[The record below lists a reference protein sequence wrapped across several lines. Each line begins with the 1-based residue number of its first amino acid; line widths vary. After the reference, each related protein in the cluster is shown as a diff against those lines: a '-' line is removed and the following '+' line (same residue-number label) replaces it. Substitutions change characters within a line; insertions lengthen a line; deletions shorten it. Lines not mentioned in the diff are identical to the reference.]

1 MFAVHF
7 GAGNIGR
14 GFIGG
19 LLHDAGYEVCFVD
32 VNTEIVKL
40 LNEKK
45 EYKIVLANQERE
57 EQLITGVSA
66 VNSIANPER
75 VIEMIAGADLVTTAV
90 GPNIL
95 GIISDLVYKGLKKRS
110 EAVEAPLN
118 IIACENMIG
127 GSAFLKE
134 KVYEKAAA
142 EEKAQFDKLFA
153 FPNAAVDRIV
163 PNQTNDDP
171 LMVLVEPFYEWVVD
185 ASAMIGDVPNIGGV
199 KFVEDLAPYIER
211 KLYTVNTGHAS
222 IAYLGYLNGFHA
234 IDKAVRSEVINQVV
248 SGALKETGEV
258 IIEKYG
264 FDQDDHLDYI
274 NKILSRFENPFIID
288 DVTRV
293 GRSPLR
299 KLGKDDRLF
308 GPALSF
314 FELFKEVPENLTH
327 VIAAA
332 LLFDVEEDGEA
343 VELKN
348 KVEASGAAN
357 TLSEITGLDK
367 NHPIILQVETVYR
380 KLKGR
385 K

>member
-1 MFAVHF
+1 MLAVHF

-32 VNTEIVKL
+32 VNTEIVNL

-45 EYKIVLANQERE
+45 EYKIVLANQEKE

-66 VNSIANPER
+66 LNSMENPEK

-95 GIISDLVYKGLKKRS
+95 GIIADLVYKGLKKRS
-110 EAVEAPLN
+110 EASDVPLN

-134 KVYEKAAA
+134 KVYEKAAE
-142 EEKAQFDKLFA
+142 EEKAQFDKQFA

-171 LMVLVEPFYEWVVD
+171 LMVVVEPFYEWVVD
-185 ASAMIGDVPNIGGV
+185 ASAMIGDVPDIDGV

-222 IAYLGYLNGFHA
+222 IAYLGYLNGIHE
-234 IDKAVRSEVINQVV
+234 IDKAIKNEEINEVV

-264 FDQDDHLDYI
+264 FEQNDHLEYI
-274 NKILSRFENPFIID
+274 NKILGRFENPFIID
-288 DVTRV
+288 DVKRV

-299 KLGKDDRLF
+299 KLGKNDRLF

-314 FELFKEVPENLTH
+314 FELFKEVPESLTK

-332 LLFDVEEDGEA
+332 LLFDAEEDGEA
-343 VELKN
+343 VELKK
-348 KVEASGAAN
+348 KVETSGAAN

-380 KLKGR
+380 KVEGMK
-385 K
+385 

>member
-1 MFAVHF
+1 MLAVHF

-32 VNTEIVKL
+32 VNTEIVNL

-45 EYKIVLANQERE
+45 EYKIVLANQEKE

-66 VNSIANPER
+66 LNSMENPEK

-95 GIISDLVYKGLKKRS
+95 GIIADLVYKGLKKRS
-110 EAVEAPLN
+110 EASDVPLN

-134 KVYEKAAA
+134 KVYEKAAE
-142 EEKAQFDKLFA
+142 EEKAQFDKQFA

-171 LMVLVEPFYEWVVD
+171 LMVVVEPFYEWVVD
-185 ASAMIGDVPNIGGV
+185 ASAMIGDVPDIDGV

-222 IAYLGYLNGFHA
+222 IAYLGYLNGFHE
-234 IDKAVRSEVINQVV
+234 IDKAIKNEEINEVV

-264 FDQDDHLDYI
+264 FEQNDHLEYI
-274 NKILSRFENPFIID
+274 NKILGRFENPFIID
-288 DVTRV
+288 DVKRV

-299 KLGKDDRLF
+299 KLGKNDRLF

-314 FELFKEVPENLTH
+314 FELFKEVPESLTK

-332 LLFDVEEDGEA
+332 LLFDAEEDGEA
-343 VELKN
+343 VELKK
-348 KVEASGAAN
+348 KVEISGAAN

-380 KLKGR
+380 KVEGMK
-385 K
+385 

>member
-1 MFAVHF
+1 MLAIHF

-32 VNTEIVKL
+32 VNTEIVNL

-45 EYKIVLANQERE
+45 EYKIVLANQEKE

-66 VNSIANPER
+66 LNSMENPEK

-95 GIISDLVYKGLKKRS
+95 GIIADLVYKGLKKRS
-110 EAVEAPLN
+110 EASDVPLN

-134 KVYEKAAA
+134 KVYEKAAE
-142 EEKAQFDKLFA
+142 EEKAQFDKQFA

-171 LMVLVEPFYEWVVD
+171 LMVVVEPFYEWVVD
-185 ASAMIGDVPNIGGV
+185 ASAMIGDVPDIDGV

-222 IAYLGYLNGFHA
+222 IAYLGYLNGIHE
-234 IDKAVRSEVINQVV
+234 IDKAIKNEEINEVV

-264 FDQDDHLDYI
+264 FEQNDHLEYI
-274 NKILSRFENPFIID
+274 NKILGRFENPFIID
-288 DVTRV
+288 DVKRV

-299 KLGKDDRLF
+299 KLGKNDRLF

-314 FELFKEVPENLTH
+314 FELFKEVPESLTK

-332 LLFDVEEDGEA
+332 LLFDAEEDGEA
-343 VELKN
+343 VELKK
-348 KVEASGAAN
+348 KVETSGAAN

-380 KLKGR
+380 KVEGMK
-385 K
+385 

>member
-1 MFAVHF
+1 MLAVHF

-32 VNTEIVKL
+32 VNTEIVNL

-45 EYKIVLANQERE
+45 EYKIVLANQEKE

-66 VNSIANPER
+66 LNSMENPEK

-95 GIISDLVYKGLKKRS
+95 GIIADLVYKGLKKRS
-110 EAVEAPLN
+110 EASDVPLN

-134 KVYEKAAA
+134 KVYEKAAE
-142 EEKAQFDKLFA
+142 EEKAQFDKQFA

-171 LMVLVEPFYEWVVD
+171 LMVVVEPFYEWVVD
-185 ASAMIGDVPNIGGV
+185 ASAMIGDVPDIDGV

-222 IAYLGYLNGFHA
+222 IAYLGYLNGIHE
-234 IDKAVRSEVINQVV
+234 IDKAIKNEEINEVV

-264 FDQDDHLDYI
+264 FEQNDHLEYI
-274 NKILSRFENPFIID
+274 NKILGRFENPFIID
-288 DVTRV
+288 DVKRV

-299 KLGKDDRLF
+299 KLGKNDRLF

-314 FELFKEVPENLTH
+314 FELFKEVPESLTK

-332 LLFDVEEDGEA
+332 LLFDAEEDGEA
-343 VELKN
+343 VELKK
-348 KVEASGAAN
+348 KVETSGAAN

-367 NHPIILQVETVYR
+367 NHPIILQVEMVYR
-380 KLKGR
+380 KVEGMK
-385 K
+385 

>member
-1 MFAVHF
+1 MLAIHF

-32 VNTEIVKL
+32 VNTEIVNL

-45 EYKIVLANQERE
+45 EYKIVLANQEKE

-66 VNSIANPER
+66 LNSMENPEK

-95 GIISDLVYKGLKKRS
+95 GIIADLVYKGLKKRS
-110 EAVEAPLN
+110 EASDVPLN

-134 KVYEKAAA
+134 KVYEKAAE
-142 EEKAQFDKLFA
+142 EEKAQFDKQFA

-171 LMVLVEPFYEWVVD
+171 LMVVVEPFYEWVVD
-185 ASAMIGDVPNIGGV
+185 ASAMIGDVPDIDGV

-222 IAYLGYLNGFHA
+222 IAYLGYLNGIHE
-234 IDKAVRSEVINQVV
+234 IDKAIKNEEINEVV

-264 FDQDDHLDYI
+264 FEQNDHLEYI
-274 NKILSRFENPFIID
+274 NKILGRFENPFIID
-288 DVTRV
+288 DVKRV

-299 KLGKDDRLF
+299 KLGKNDRLF

-314 FELFKEVPENLTH
+314 FELFKEVPESLTK

-332 LLFDVEEDGEA
+332 LLFDAEEDGEV
-343 VELKN
+343 VELKK
-348 KVEASGAAN
+348 KVETSGAAN

-380 KLKGR
+380 KVEGMK
-385 K
+385 

>member
-40 LNEKK
+40 LNEQK

-66 VNSIANPER
+66 VNSIANPEK

-127 GSAFLKE
+127 ASAFLKE

-185 ASAMIGDVPNIGGV
+185 ASAMIGEVPNIGGV

-332 LLFDVEEDGEA
+332 LLFEVEEDGEA

-348 KVEASGAAN
+348 LVEASGAAN

>member
-1 MFAVHF
+1 MLAVHF

-32 VNTEIVKL
+32 VNTEIVNL

-45 EYKIVLANQERE
+45 EYKIVLANQEKE
-57 EQLITGVSA
+57 EQLITDVSA
-66 VNSIANPER
+66 LNSMENPEK

-95 GIISDLVYKGLKKRS
+95 GIIADLVYKGLKKRS
-110 EAVEAPLN
+110 EASDVPLN

-134 KVYEKAAA
+134 KVYEKAAE
-142 EEKAQFDKLFA
+142 EEKAQFDKQFA

-171 LMVLVEPFYEWVVD
+171 LMVVVEPFYEWVVD
-185 ASAMIGDVPNIGGV
+185 ASAMIGDVPDIDGV

-222 IAYLGYLNGFHA
+222 IAYLGYLNGIHE
-234 IDKAVRSEVINQVV
+234 IDKAIKNEEINEVV

-264 FDQDDHLDYI
+264 FEQNDHLEYI
-274 NKILSRFENPFIID
+274 NKILGRFENPFIID
-288 DVTRV
+288 DVKRV

-299 KLGKDDRLF
+299 KLGKNDRLF

-314 FELFKEVPENLTH
+314 FELFKEVPESLTK

-332 LLFDVEEDGEA
+332 LLFDAEEDGEA
-343 VELKN
+343 VELKK
-348 KVEASGAAN
+348 KVETSGAAN

-367 NHPIILQVETVYR
+367 NHPIILQVEAVCR
-380 KLKGR
+380 KVEGMK
-385 K
+385 

>member
-1 MFAVHF
+1 MLAVHF

-32 VNTEIVKL
+32 VNTEIVNL

-45 EYKIVLANQERE
+45 EYKIVLANQEKE

-66 VNSIANPER
+66 LNSMENPEK

-95 GIISDLVYKGLKKRS
+95 GIIADLVYKGLKKRS
-110 EAVEAPLN
+110 EASDVPLN

-134 KVYEKAAA
+134 KVYEKAAE
-142 EEKAQFDKLFA
+142 EEKAQFDKQFA

-171 LMVLVEPFYEWVVD
+171 LMVVVEPFYEWVVD
-185 ASAMIGDVPNIGGV
+185 ASAMIGDVPDIDGV

-222 IAYLGYLNGFHA
+222 IAYLGYLNGFHE
-234 IDKAVRSEVINQVV
+234 IDKAIKNEEINEVV

-264 FDQDDHLDYI
+264 FEQNDHLEYI
-274 NKILSRFENPFIID
+274 NKILGRFENPFIID
-288 DVTRV
+288 DVKRV

-299 KLGKDDRLF
+299 KLGKNDRLF

-314 FELFKEVPENLTH
+314 FELFKEVPESLTK

-332 LLFDVEEDGEA
+332 LLFDAEEDGEA
-343 VELKN
+343 VELKK
-348 KVEASGAAN
+348 KVETSGAAN

-380 KLKGR
+380 KVEGMK
-385 K
+385 

>member
-1 MFAVHF
+1 MLAVHF

-32 VNTEIVKL
+32 VNTEIVNL
-40 LNEKK
+40 LNERK
-45 EYKIVLANQERE
+45 EYKIVLANQEKE

-66 VNSIANPER
+66 LNSMENPEK
-75 VIEMIAGADLVTTAV
+75 VIELIAGADLVTTAV

-95 GIISDLVYKGLKKRS
+95 GIIADLVYKGLKKRS
-110 EAVEAPLN
+110 EASDVPLN

-134 KVYEKAAA
+134 KVYEKAAE
-142 EEKAQFDKLFA
+142 EEKAQFDKQFA

-163 PNQTNDDP
+163 PNQTNDDR
-171 LMVLVEPFYEWVVD
+171 LMVVVEPFYEWVVD
-185 ASAMIGDVPNIGGV
+185 ESAMIGDVPDIDGV

-222 IAYLGYLNGFHA
+222 IAYLGYLNGFHE
-234 IDKAVRSEVINQVV
+234 IDKAIKNEEINEVV

-264 FDQDDHLDYI
+264 FEQNDHLEYI
-274 NKILSRFENPFIID
+274 NKILGRFENPFIID
-288 DVTRV
+288 DVKRV

-299 KLGKDDRLF
+299 KLGKNDRLF

-314 FELFKEVPENLTH
+314 FELFKEVPESLTK

-332 LLFDVEEDGEA
+332 LLFDAEEDGEA
-343 VELKN
+343 VELKK
-348 KVEASGAAN
+348 KVETSGAAN

-380 KLKGR
+380 KVEGMK
-385 K
+385 

>member
-1 MFAVHF
+1 MLAVHF

-66 VNSIANPER
+66 VNSIANPEK

>member
-1 MFAVHF
+1 
-7 GAGNIGR
+7 
-14 GFIGG
+14 
-19 LLHDAGYEVCFVD
+19 
-32 VNTEIVKL
+32 
-40 LNEKK
+40 
-45 EYKIVLANQERE
+45 
-57 EQLITGVSA
+57 
-66 VNSIANPER
+66 
-75 VIEMIAGADLVTTAV
+75 
-90 GPNIL
+90 
-95 GIISDLVYKGLKKRS
+95 SDLVYKGLKKRS

-127 GSAFLKE
+127 ASAFLKE

-185 ASAMIGDVPNIGGV
+185 ASAMIGEVPNIGGV

-332 LLFDVEEDGEA
+332 LLFEVEEDGEA

-348 KVEASGAAN
+348 LVEASGAAN

>member
-332 LLFDVEEDGEA
+332 LLFEVEEDGEA

>member
-1 MFAVHF
+1 MLAVHF

-32 VNTEIVKL
+32 VNTEIVNL

-45 EYKIVLANQERE
+45 EYKIVLANQEKD

-66 VNSIANPER
+66 LNSMEDPEK

-95 GIISDLVYKGLKKRS
+95 GIIAGIVYDGLKKRS
-110 EAVEAPLN
+110 EAGDAPLN

-142 EEKAQFDKLFA
+142 EEKAEFDKQFA

-171 LMVLVEPFYEWVVD
+171 LMVVVEPFYEWVVD
-185 ASAMIGDVPNIGGV
+185 ASAMTGGIPDIGGV

-211 KLYTVNTGHAS
+211 KLFTVNTGHAS
-222 IAYLGYLNGFHA
+222 IAYLGNVYGFHE
-234 IDKAVRSEVINQVV
+234 IDKAIKNEKISEVV

-258 IIEKYG
+258 IVEKYG
-264 FDQDDHLDYI
+264 FDQKDHLDYI

-293 GRSPLR
+293 GRSPIR
-299 KLGKDDRLF
+299 KLGKNDRLF

-314 FELFKEVPENLTH
+314 YELFKEVPNNLTQ

-332 LLFDVEEDGEA
+332 LLFDGKEDGEA
-343 VELKN
+343 VELNN
-348 KVEASGAAN
+348 KIKASGAAN
-357 TLSEITGLDK
+357 TLSEITGLDS

-380 KLKGR
+380 KLEGMK
-385 K
+385 

>member
-332 LLFDVEEDGEA
+332 LLFEVEEDGEA

-367 NHPIILQVETVYR
+367 NHPIILQAETVYR

>member
-1 MFAVHF
+1 MLAVHF

-19 LLHDAGYEVCFVD
+19 LLHDAGYDVCFVD
-32 VNTEIVKL
+32 VNTEIVNL

-45 EYKIVLANQERE
+45 EYKIVLANQNKD
-57 EQLITGVSA
+57 EQIITGGSA
-66 VNSIANPER
+66 INSMENPEK
-75 VIEMIAGADLVTTAV
+75 VIDMIAQADLVTTAV

-95 GIISDLVYKGLKKRS
+95 GIIADLIYQGLKKRS
-110 EAVEAPLN
+110 EATDTPLN

-134 KVYEKAAA
+134 KVYEKANE
-142 EEKAQFDKLFA
+142 EEKQQFTKQYA

-171 LMVLVEPFYEWVVD
+171 LMVVVEPFYEWVVD
-185 ASAMIGDVPNIGGV
+185 QAAMIGEVPEIDGV

-222 IAYLGYLNGFHA
+222 IAYLGYLKGFHE
-234 IDKAVRSEVINQVV
+234 IDKAIKNEEIHEVV
-248 SGALKETGEV
+248 SGALKESGEV
-258 IIEKYG
+258 IIEKYK
-264 FDQDDHLDYI
+264 FKQQDHLDYI

-299 KLGKDDRLF
+299 KLGKNDRLF

-314 FELFKEVPENLTH
+314 YELFKEVPNNLIQ

-332 LLFDVEEDGEA
+332 MLFDVKEDGEA
-343 VELKN
+343 VELHN
-348 KVEASGAAN
+348 KIESSGVAN

-367 NHPIILQVETVYR
+367 DHPIVLQVETVYR
-380 KLKGR
+380 KLENK